1 MRRWLLFSTLAFAA
15 VIAACTSPDPQE
27 LGADSTTSIPNP
39 NQPTTTDETDV
50 VEDVEEGDLPVVFAD
65 ADPAISAELVDQFI
79 AGQVLF
85 DAEWIPAQDG
95 TQAETSG
102 LGPLFNAQSCA
113 VCHPST
119 GRRQVPPEGE
129 LTNVG
134 LVVRLSV
141 PGADPVT
148 GAPLPEPSYG
158 DQVQDRGVDGV
169 DPEGTIFTNY
179 VIQQGAFPDGTEFD
193 ILWPTVNVRDRQ
205 HGPLT
210 EGTQVSARIGAQ
222 LIGMGLLEAVPAED
236 IVAGADPSDANGD
249 GISGRPNF
257 VWNPITE
264 ETEVGRFGWKANIAS
279 LEHQILQAFHG
290 DIGITSELLPDGNC
304 APEQTRC
311 FDALGDTGFEVS
323 TEQLEL
329 IDTYVRTLAVP
340 APRTNDSEDAQAGE
354 VLFGEFGC
362 GSCHTETLTTGE
374 STIDALSNRTIQPY
388 TDLLLHDLGF
398 DMGDDRPDFLATGNE
413 WRTAPLWGL
422 GLVPVEG
429 DRGLLHDG
437 RARTIE
443 EAILWHGGEGAVSR
457 SRYIQA
463 DLADRQRLLAFL
475 ESL

>member
-1 MRRWLLFSTLAFAA
+1 MLFATLAVAA
-15 VIAACTSPDPQE
+15 AIGACTSPDSQS
-27 LGADSTTSIPNP
+27 LGADSDTTASTSVVAEG
-39 NQPTTTDETDV
+39 QPEPQDF
-50 VEDVEEGDLPVVFAD
+50 PVVFAD
-65 ADPAISAELVDQFI
+65 VDPAVSADLVDQFI
-79 AGQVLF
+79 AGQLLF
-85 DAEWIPAQDG
+85 DAVWEPTG
-95 TQAETSG
+95 TQGDVATTG

-113 VCHPST
+113 VCHPAT
-119 GRRQVPPEGE
+119 GRRQVPPEGA

-141 PGADPVT
+141 PGVDPVT
-148 GAPLPEPSYG
+148 GAPVPEPTYG
-158 DQVQDRGVDGV
+158 DQIQDRGVGGV
-169 DPEGTIFTNY
+169 DPEGTIYTNY
-179 VIQQGAFPDGTEFD
+179 VMQQGTFPDGTEFD
-193 ILWPTVNVRDRQ
+193 ILWPTVNIRDRQ

-236 IVAGADPSDANGD
+236 IVAAADPTDADGD
-249 GISGRPNF
+249 GVSGRPNL
-257 VWNPITE
+257 VWNPSTG

-290 DIGITSELLPDGNC
+290 DIGITSALLPDGNC
-304 APEQTRC
+304 APDQVAC
-311 FDALGDTGFEVS
+311 ANALSGSGFEV
-323 TEQLEL
+323 TAEQLEV
-329 IDTYVRTLAVP
+329 IDTYVRSLAVP
-340 APRTNDSEDAQAGE
+340 PARTDESEEAQRGE
-354 VLFGEFGC
+354 ELFGEFGC
-362 GSCHTETLTTGE
+362 AACHTETLTTGDSPIE
-374 STIDALSNRTIQPY
+374 ALSHRTIQPY

-443 EAILWHGGEGAVSR
+443 EAILWHGGEGSPSR
-457 SRYIQA
+457 ANYMQA
-463 DLADRQRLLAFL
+463 DLQDRQYLLAFL